1 MNLPAWQSEILAR
14 GELYRVGGAVRDR
27 LLGLS
32 GLPDTDLLVRG
43 LPPEVLEGIL
53 ARHGA
58 VALVGKAFG
67 VYKFTA
73 ADDGVTY
80 DIVFPRTETSTGPG
94 HRDFDVRWDWRLP
107 VEDDLRRRDFTI
119 NAIAERVPDGHRV
132 DPFGGAGDLV
142 RRRLRTIFERAFVED
157 PLRILRGARFTARFD
172 LEVDAETR
180 ARMRE
185 SAALVATVS
194 AERIRDECTKTMT
207 QCDRPG
213 AAWHLLY
220 QTGALAVMLPELARC
235 AGVTQNEYHP
245 DDVYWHSLKTCDAAP
260 RENLLVRWAA
270 LLHDTGKVDA
280 RQSVTDERGSRV
292 VFYGHELVSADITE
306 AVLGRLRYP
315 TSFVACCR
323 RLVRHHMY
331 RYAPE
336 WRAATVRR
344 FMRTVGSDL
353 LDDLFRLRE
362 ADCRARLHV
371 DGMAGELG
379 QLDAL
384 RKRVAYERRERAALR
399 VADLEVDGGDVMR
412 VLGIGP
418 GPAVGR
424 ALERLLEHVI
434 ESPLHNLRP
443 VLLEL
448 LAAEKGPVQEPG
460 TGERVE

>member
-1 MNLPAWQSEILAR
+1 MSLPAWQSDILAH

-27 LLGLS
+27 LLGWS
-32 GLPDTDLLVRG
+32 GAPDTDLLVRG
-43 LPPEVLEGIL
+43 LPPDALEDIL
-53 ARHGA
+53 GRHGR
-58 VALVGKAFG
+58 VALVGRAFG

-80 DIVFPRTETSTGPG
+80 DIVFPRTETSTGAG
-94 HRDFDVRWDWRLP
+94 HRDFDVQWDWRLP

-119 NAIAERVPDGHRV
+119 NAIAERIPDGHRV
-132 DPFGGAGDLV
+132 DPFDGAGDLA
-142 RRRLRTIFERAFVED
+142 RRQLRTIFDRAFVED
-157 PLRILRGARFTARFD
+157 PLRILRAARFTARFELD
-172 LEVDAETR
+172 VDAATR

-194 AERIRDECTKTMT
+194 AERIRDELTKTMT
-207 QCDRPG
+207 QSDRPSI
-213 AAWHLLY
+213 AWHLLY
-220 QTGALAVMLPELARC
+220 ETDGLGVILPELARC

-245 DDVYWHSLKTCDAAP
+245 DDVYWHSLRTCDAAP
-260 RENLLVRWAA
+260 RGNLLVRWAA

-292 VFYGHELVSADITE
+292 VFYGHEWVSAEITE
-306 AVLGRLRYP
+306 AVLGRLRYSA
-315 TSFVACCR
+315 SFVAACR

-331 RYAPE
+331 RYVPE

-344 FMRTVGSDL
+344 FMRTVGADL

-371 DGMAGELG
+371 EGMAGELE
-379 QLDAL
+379 QLEAL
-384 RKRVAYERRERAALR
+384 RQRVAHEVSERAALR
-399 VADLEVDGGDVMR
+399 VADLEVDGADVMR
-412 VLGIGP
+412 VFGIGP

-434 ESPLHNLRP
+434 ESPQRNRRAL
-443 VLLEL
+443 L
-448 LAAEKGPVQEPG
+448 LALLATEKSLTQEPG